1 VLWSRSYD
9 PTFEALSQSSRSPIN
24 TLVRDVMIENKANPD
39 EGFEKDGLKIRWTV
53 ENGLGLVFVVS

>member
-1 VLWSRSYD
+1 
-9 PTFEALSQSSRSPIN
+9 
-24 TLVRDVMIENKANPD
+24 MIENKANPD